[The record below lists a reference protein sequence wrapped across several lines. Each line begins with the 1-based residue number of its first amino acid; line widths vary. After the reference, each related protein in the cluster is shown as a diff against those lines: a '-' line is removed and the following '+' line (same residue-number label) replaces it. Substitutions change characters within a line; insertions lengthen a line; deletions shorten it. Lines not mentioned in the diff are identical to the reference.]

1 MSNLVRSTCNVCS
14 GRRNGNMGDVLSRGR
29 MGRCRRG
36 ASTIDYVLI
45 LAVIVPLVGFLFTI
59 VPRMI
64 QLVYEMTVVMIGT
77 PLM

>member
-1 MSNLVRSTCNVCS
+1 
-14 GRRNGNMGDVLSRGR
+14 